1 MLEGISYL
9 AGLTLKYLFV
19 LITISTLTVEK
30 PSSMIPYLTAKS
42 SQCHLSIAR
51 FRQRFSHKAI
61 YAGIS
66 ARLPLCKQAVKTVY
80 SLQGDATSISGGS
93 FIIYGLTD
101 FYYINR
107 CIAFGCFQI
116 AFQSRVVFFSFVFQ
130 MRQHLLILS
139 CDLLSYPY
147 FSDFQIINDN

>member
-9 AGLTLKYLFV
+9 AGLTLKYLFA

-30 PSSMIPYLTAKS
+30 PSSMTPSLTAKN

-66 ARLPLCKQAVKTVY
+66 ATVYKQAVKTVY
-80 SLQGDATSISGGS
+80 ILQGGATSISGGS
-93 FIIYGLTD
+93 FIIHGLTD
-101 FYYINR
+101 FCYINR

-130 MRQHLLILS
+130 MRQHLLNLS
-139 CDLLSYPY
+139 FDLLSYPY
-147 FSDFQIINDN
+147 FFRFSVNQ

>member
-9 AGLTLKYLFV
+9 AGLTLKYLFA

-30 PSSMIPYLTAKS
+30 PSSLIPSLTAKS
-42 SQCHLSIAR
+42 SQCNLSIAR

-66 ARLPLCKQAVKTVY
+66 ATVYKQAVKTVY
-80 SLQGDATSISGGS
+80 SLQGDATSIFGGS
-93 FIIYGLTD
+93 FIILGLTD

-139 CDLLSYPY
+139 CDLLSYP
-147 FSDFQIINDN
+147 FFLDFQIINDN